1 MGGNRGT
8 ENRSLDGK
16 MMDTGPA
23 AFAIVLKG
31 LPDFLFF
38 QAVLQNLGI
47 SMVISQMKSPI
58 TMMKSNRE
66 TEEQNTALTNE
77 ISSLKTLVNQRD
89 KENGNLKTEMQ
100 ALGRLKEQYTA
111 KNEEAGRYKRQKKA
125 ARAESFLALF
135 GKDRKVI

>member
-1 MGGNRGT
+1 
-8 ENRSLDGK
+8 
-16 MMDTGPA
+16 
-23 AFAIVLKG
+23 
-31 LPDFLFF
+31 
-38 QAVLQNLGI
+38 
-47 SMVISQMKSPI
+47 MKSPI

-125 ARAESFLALF
+125 ARAESSLALF

>member
-1 MGGNRGT
+1 MGANRGT
-8 ENRSLDGK
+8 EYRSLDGK
-16 MMDTGPA
+16 MMDTEPA

-100 ALGRLKEQYTA
+100 ALG
-111 KNEEAGRYKRQKKA
+111 
-125 ARAESFLALF
+125 
-135 GKDRKVI
+135 

>member
-1 MGGNRGT
+1 MGANRGT

-47 SMVISQMKSPI
+47 SMVRSY
-58 TMMKSNRE
+58 
-66 TEEQNTALTNE
+66 
-77 ISSLKTLVNQRD
+77 LK
-89 KENGNLKTEMQ
+89 
-100 ALGRLKEQYTA
+100 
-111 KNEEAGRYKRQKKA
+111 
-125 ARAESFLALF
+125 
-135 GKDRKVI
+135 

>member
-1 MGGNRGT
+1 MGANRGT
-8 ENRSLDGK
+8 ENRSLDGN
-16 MMDTGPA
+16 MMDTEPA

-31 LPDFLFF
+31 LLDSLFF

-66 TEEQNTALTNE
+66 TEKQNAALTNE

-100 ALGRLKEQYTA
+100 ALG
-111 KNEEAGRYKRQKKA
+111 
-125 ARAESFLALF
+125 
-135 GKDRKVI
+135 